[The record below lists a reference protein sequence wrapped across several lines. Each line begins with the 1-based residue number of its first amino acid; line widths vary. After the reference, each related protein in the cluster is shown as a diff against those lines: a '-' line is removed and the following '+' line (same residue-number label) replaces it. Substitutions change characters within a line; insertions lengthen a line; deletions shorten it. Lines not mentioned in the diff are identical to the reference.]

1 MPKHYVLL
9 QDETTYRIQ
18 SGSFSMWPTPGV
30 RARTISYVTGKT
42 VEQPPCGSH
51 SFEFTLSPTQDSFQP
66 LLETELPEMTVVA
79 DGETY
84 RFQGLSL
91 QDWKRETNVLEYC
104 GTLVVEE

>member
-1 MPKHYVLL
+1 MPKHYVVL
-9 QDETTYRIQ
+9 QDGIKYPIKPKT
-18 SGSFSMWPTPGV
+18 FSMHQYRV
-30 RARTISYVTGKT
+30 RVRSKSLTTGKF

-51 SFEFTLSPTQDSFQP
+51 YFEFTLSPTQDSIQP

-104 GTLVVEE
+104 GTLIVEE